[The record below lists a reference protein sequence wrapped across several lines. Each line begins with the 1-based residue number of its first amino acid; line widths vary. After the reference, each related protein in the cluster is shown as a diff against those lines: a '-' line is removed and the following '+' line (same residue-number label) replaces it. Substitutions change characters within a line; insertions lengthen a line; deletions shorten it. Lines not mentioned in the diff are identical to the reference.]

1 MINTNA
7 VIYILIGIAVML
19 TLSHATSA
27 RDDLEAMQNE
37 YCEMTQLHK
46 ETKGQFGWPDYR
58 GNAKE
63 VCK

>member
-7 VIYILIGIAVML
+7 IILILIGVVVML

-27 RDDLEAMQNE
+27 RDDLEAMQAE
-37 YCEMTQLHK
+37 YCEMTKLHK
-46 ETKGQFGWPDYR
+46 ETNGQLGWPDYR
-58 GNAKE
+58 GNANE